1 MALSPERRQS
11 RRSRAHIAGLSCN
24 LRLGVPTAMD
34 EFALIRKFFDRPL
47 KDESVRLGIGDD
59 AAVIAPDP
67 GRELICAVDTIV
79 AGTHYPDDLPPFD
92 VGYRSVAINLS
103 DIAAMGGRPRW
114 MTLALTI
121 PNADTGW
128 LSLFAEG
135 LFTAA
140 AEANVSL
147 VGGDTTRGQTT
158 VVSVHLLGDVDPH
171 EAITRFGAKPG
182 DSIFVTGTP
191 GDAAAGLSLLESGS
205 DQTGESEY
213 LIGRFVRPQARVAF
227 ASSIA
232 SLASAAIDLSDGLY
246 ADLQKLLNASKA
258 GARLELSLLPLSA
271 EILAKIDYDDA
282 VNFALGGGD
291 DYELCFTASE
301 SDEVELHAIAK
312 QNQMQVTRIGKVVSG
327 DGIECSRDGA
337 PFEYTDPGYRHF

>member
-1 MALSPERRQS
+1 
-11 RRSRAHIAGLSCN
+11 
-24 LRLGVPTAMD
+24 MD
-34 EFALIRKFFDRPL
+34 EFALIRRFFDRPMQ
-47 KDESVRLGIGDD
+47 DDSVRLGIGDD
-59 AAVIAPDP
+59 AALIMPEP
-67 GRELICAVDTIV
+67 GHDLVCAVDTIV
-79 AGTHYPDDLPPFD
+79 AGIHYPDDLPPFD
-92 VGYRSVAINLS
+92 VGYRSVAINIS

-158 VVSVHLLGDVDPH
+158 VVSVHLMGDVDPDK
-171 EAITRFGAKPG
+171 AIRRSGAKPD

-191 GDAAAGLSLLESGS
+191 GDAAAGLSLLKSGS

-213 LIGRFVRPQARVAF
+213 LIGRFVRPTVRVAF

-232 SLASAAIDLSDGLY
+232 RIASAAIDLSDGLY
-246 ADLQKLLNASKA
+246 ADLQKLLVASQA
-258 GARLELSLLPLSA
+258 GAIVDISQLPLSA
-271 EILAKIDYDDA
+271 EMLAKFDYDDA
-282 VNFALGGGD
+282 VNFALAGGD
-291 DYELCFTASE
+291 DYELCFTASR
-301 SDEVELHAIAK
+301 SDDAEVHALAK
-312 QNQMQVTRIGKVVSG
+312 QNQLQATRIGEVVSG
-327 DGIECSRDGA
+327 DSISCTRDGA